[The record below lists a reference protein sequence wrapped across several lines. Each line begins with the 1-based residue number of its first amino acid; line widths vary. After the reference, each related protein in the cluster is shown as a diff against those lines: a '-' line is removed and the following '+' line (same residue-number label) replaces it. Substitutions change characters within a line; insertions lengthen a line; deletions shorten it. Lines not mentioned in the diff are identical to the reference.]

1 MDWKMDWMD
10 LYEYFWIAFG
20 VVWIVWALWTKPTQ
34 RRESISARALY
45 ALVMLAG
52 FYVMSGGPL
61 LGSWSHLRLYP
72 SIRWVEV
79 LGLVLTVA
87 GLAFAIWARAII
99 GGNWSGAVS
108 VKVGHELIRTG
119 PYRWVRHPIYSG
131 ITLALLGTAMGIGRT
146 RGYLGVL
153 LMYAG
158 FKIKSRLEE
167 RVMRGVFGT
176 EYDDYRRRTGAILPR
191 PSFGGGGS

>member
-1 MDWKMDWMD
+1 MDWKMDWMS

-20 VVWIVWALWTKPTQ
+20 VIWIVWAAWTKPTQ
-34 RRESISARALY
+34 RRESVSARALY

-79 LGLVLTVA
+79 LGLVLTGA

-119 PYRWVRHPIYSG
+119 PYRWVLHPIYSG

-146 RGYLGVL
+146 R
-153 LMYAG
+153 
-158 FKIKSRLEE
+158 
-167 RVMRGVFGT
+167 
-176 EYDDYRRRTGAILPR
+176 
-191 PSFGGGGS
+191 